1 MLATGPPL
9 DAPRSAAFHPHHL
22 AHQHS
27 NQHSNSSHYSQQQ
40 QHHPHHALHPLH
52 QEQEAEGGKGFPAA
66 LKLPAANA
74 AITALHGTRQ
84 PSATPHGIND
94 ILSRPSVCG
103 GALPPSAQTALP
115 CRLVSGP
122 GALLPAPAGSLYL
135 GSLQGAAARLGKS
148 LEELAA
154 GAAGCR
160 ALGELP
166 AGMGGRAPLLWPG
179 VLAAPAW
186 AHAARIATGSPCAG
200 SSGVERDPRRKQTR
214 PTFSGQ
220 QIFALEKTFEQT
232 KYLAGPERARLAFSL
247 GMSESQVK
255 VWFQNRRT
263 KWRKKHAAELASA
276 KRRRDSE
283 AERLQSWAPSAEG
296 ALEGA
301 EEAPRDPGS
310 GSDSD

>member
-1 MLATGPPL
+1 MLATGPSL
-9 DAPRSAAFHPHHL
+9 EAPRSAAFHPHHL

-27 NQHSNSSHYSQQQ
+27 NHSSHYSQQQ
-40 QHHPHHALHPLH
+40 HQHHHQHHALHPLH
-52 QEQEAEGGKGFPAA
+52 QEKEAEGGKGYPAA
-66 LKLPAANA
+66 LKPPSATAAA

-122 GALLPAPAGSLYL
+122 GALLPAPAGGLYL

-186 AHAARIATGSPCAG
+186 AHAAARIATGSPCAG
-200 SSGVERDPRRKQTR
+200 SSGLERDPRRKQTR

-283 AERLQSWAPSAEG
+283 AERLQSGPSAEG
-296 ALEGA
+296 AQ
-301 EEAPRDPGS
+301 EEAPRDPCS